1 MSTTWNPIPALL
13 ACAVLSTPASALT
26 AFQPSSAPSAAQ
38 SAASAPSDRERPAL
52 LRNCATPEPTD
63 ADRELV
69 RARLALDAQGF
80 ALKARVGATIP
91 VAVHV
96 ITGNGEGNVS
106 DAMIRD
112 QIQAMNRAYAST
124 GFRFTLASID
134 RTDNKTWFKMG
145 PGAEK
150 QAKQALAVD
159 PAHTLNLYI
168 CGPGK
173 GVLGWAYFP
182 WSAPEDSFWHG
193 VVMHY
198 GTIPGGVLPPY
209 NLGGTAIHEVGH
221 YLGLLHTFQGGC
233 TAPGDEVSDTPFE
246 SSPAF
251 GCPIGRNTC
260 PQPGDDPIHN
270 YMDYTDDDCY
280 TEFSSGQV
288 ERMAAIAPAY
298 RPSLF
303 ASSPLAGGLA
313 GEGAIQASVEGRPAA
328 VELRG
333 AFPNPARGETVFRFA
348 VPTSDHVTLRVYNV
362 AGQRV
367 ATLIDARLPAGEH
380 SALYRFPGLAPGM
393 YFAELRVGGI
403 RQSRSVVL
411 TR

>member
-1 MSTTWNPIPALL
+1 
-13 ACAVLSTPASALT
+13 
-26 AFQPSSAPSAAQ
+26 
-38 SAASAPSDRERPAL
+38 
-52 LRNCATPEPTD
+52 
-63 ADRELV
+63 
-69 RARLALDAQGF
+69 
-80 ALKARVGATIP
+80 
-91 VAVHV
+91 
-96 ITGNGEGNVS
+96 
-106 DAMIRD
+106 
-112 QIQAMNRAYAST
+112 
-124 GFRFTLASID
+124 
-134 RTDNKTWFKMG
+134 
-145 PGAEK
+145 
-150 QAKQALAVD
+150 
-159 PAHTLNLYI
+159 
-168 CGPGK
+168 
-173 GVLGWAYFP
+173 
-182 WSAPEDSFWHG
+182 
-193 VVMHY
+193 MHY
-198 GTIPGGVLPPY
+198 GIHSRRRPASLQP
-209 NLGGTAIHEVGH
+209 GGTAIHEVGH

-288 ERMAAIAPAY
+288 GAHGGDRPRVPSQPVRLEPA
-298 RPSLF
+298 R
-303 ASSPLAGGLA
+303 GRTR

>member
-1 MSTTWNPIPALL
+1 MKPTLPPIGAVL
-13 ACAVLSTPASALT
+13 ACAMLSAPSLALT
-26 AFQPSSAPSAAQ
+26 AFQPQPAFPEAVAAAAPAEREHVLRSCGT
-38 SAASAPSDRERPAL
+38 PS
-52 LRNCATPEPTD
+52 PTA

-69 RARLALDAQGF
+69 RARLDLDAQGF
-80 ALKARVGATIP
+80 ALKQRTGTTIP

-96 ITGNGEGNVS
+96 ITDHGVGDVT

-112 QIQAMNRAYAST
+112 QISALNRGYAGT
-124 GFRFTLASID
+124 GFRFTLSSVD
-134 RTDNKTWFKMG
+134 RTDNRAWFKMT

-150 QAKQALAVD
+150 QAKQALAID
-159 PAHTLNLYI
+159 PAHHLNLYV

-173 GVLGWAYFP
+173 GLLGWAYFP
-182 WSAPEDSFWHG
+182 WSAPEDNWLHG
-193 VVMHY
+193 VVIHY
-198 GTIPGGVLPPY
+198 GTLPGGVLPPY

-221 YLGLLHTFQGGC
+221 YLGLFHTFEGGC
-233 TAPGDEVSDTPFE
+233 TPPGDEVDDTPFE

-260 PQPGDDPIHN
+260 AQPGDDPIHN

-280 TEFSSGQV
+280 TEFTSGQV
-288 ERMAAIAPAY
+288 QRVAAIAPAY

-303 ASSPLAGGLA
+303 SATPLAGGLA
-313 GEGAIQASVEGRPAA
+313 GEGSMPASAEGRPAA

-348 VPTSDHVTLRVYNV
+348 VPSTDHVTLRVYNV

-380 SALYRFPGLAPGM
+380 SAMFRFPGLAPGM
-393 YFAELRVGGI
+393 YFAELRVGGV